1 MIHILL
7 IDDCY
12 PINTRNRKILTSLA
26 EHYGEQA
33 EFSVITWDRNNDYQQ
48 ALPGYHVYS
57 KVSAYGNK
65 TRKLLNLWGYR
76 KFCHDTIRRLN
87 PDVVIASHWNN
98 LLMVPRL
105 DRSRQMLIYE
115 DLDVPTEAY
124 IFRKASSILEH
135 WKMRQADL
143 TIHASRFFTEL
154 YSPKHRQIVLE
165 NKPIVHVE
173 PSTQPYTLHNPIRIA
188 FIGLLRYR
196 EILALLIDAV
206 RDDSRF
212 ELFFHGDG
220 HARQYLE
227 DYAGNAQNIHFTGR
241 YDFEDVG
248 RLYQQTDIVWAAYPN
263 KDFNVKYAISNKF
276 HESLVYGIPTVYAN
290 NTRLGDFVSH
300 EGIGMTVDPYSTD
313 NINAF
318 LEHIASNTLELDQIA
333 QNIHSFFLQQTTWN
347 EDFVKITEEIDKFL
361 DKKNSDDSI
370 IESHLLRYI

>member
-1 MIHILL
+1 MHILL

-12 PINTRNRKILTSLA
+12 PINTRNRKILSSLA

-33 EFSVITWDRNNDYQQ
+33 KLSVITWDRNNDYRE
-48 ALPGYHVYS
+48 ALPGYHIYN

-105 DRSRQMLIYE
+105 NRSRQMLIYE
-115 DLDVPTEAY
+115 NLDVPTEAY
-124 IFRKASSILEH
+124 IFRKASTILEH
-135 WKMRQADL
+135 LKMRQADL

-154 YSPKHRQIVLE
+154 YSKKYRQIVLE
-165 NKPIVHVE
+165 NKPIVHME
-173 PSTQPYTLHNPIRIA
+173 PSTGPYTLHNPIRIA

-206 RDDSRF
+206 RGDSRF

-227 DYAGNAQNIHFTGR
+227 EYAGSTQNIHFTGR
-241 YDFEDVG
+241 YEFEDVG
-248 RLYQQTDIVWAAYPN
+248 RLYQQTDVVWAAYPN
-263 KDFNVKYAISNKF
+263 KDFNVIYAISNKF
-276 HESLVYGIPTVYAN
+276 HESLVYGIPTVYADH
-290 NTRLGDFVSH
+290 TRLGDFVVQQH
-300 EGIGMTVDPYSTD
+300 IGMAVDPYSKQE
-313 NINAF
+313 IQQL
-318 LEHIASNTLELDQIA
+318 LETIASKQEALKAMAANMQQFA
-333 QNIHSFFLQQTTWN
+333 KKQTTWKA
-347 EDFVKITEEIDKFL
+347 DFRQVTQAIDSFL
-361 DKKNSDDSI
+361 G
-370 IESHLLRYI
+370 

>member
-1 MIHILL
+1 MTHILL

-33 EFSVITWDRNNDYQQ
+33 ELSVITWDRNNDYQQ
-48 ALPGYHVYS
+48 PLPGYHVYS

-98 LLMVPRL
+98 LLMTPQL
-105 DRSRQMLIYE
+105 DRSRHMLIYE
-115 DLDVPTEAY
+115 NLDVPTEAY

-154 YSPKHRQIVLE
+154 YSPKYRQIVLE
-165 NKPIVHVE
+165 NKPTAHVE
-173 PSTQPYTLHNPIRIA
+173 HSSQPYTLHSPIRIA

-196 EILALLIDAV
+196 EMLALLIDAV
-206 RDDSRF
+206 RDDGRF

-227 DYAGNAQNIHFTGR
+227 NHAGSAQNIHFTGR

-248 RLYQQTDIVWAAYPN
+248 RLYQQTDVVWAAYPN

-276 HESLVYGIPTVYAN
+276 HESLVYGIPTVYAG
-290 NTRLGDFVSH
+290 NTRLGDFVVQQH
-300 EGIGMTVDPYSTD
+300 IGMAVDPYSKQE
-313 NINAF
+313 IRQL
-318 LEHIASNTLELDQIA
+318 LETIASKQEALQTLAANMHQFAKKQTSWKEDFMQVTQAID
-333 QNIHSFFLQQTTWN
+333 SFF
-347 EDFVKITEEIDKFL
+347 E
-361 DKKNSDDSI
+361 DKKTAMTI
-370 IESHLLRYI
+370 